1 MEIKEF
7 TNKILPIKD
16 KLFRFSFRILGN
28 MQEAEDVVQEVFINL
43 WNKRLDISDLNNVDA
58 FCMTMTK
65 NLSLDKLRSKHKR
78 VVPMPENYDVAQLT
92 ANPLQLT
99 EQNDLLNT
107 VETMI
112 NQLPEKQKLVIQLRD
127 IEGYSYKEISE
138 LLKMSLDQVKVNLFR
153 ARKTVKTKLINSQE
167 YGLQ

>member
-1 MEIKEF
+1 M
-7 TNKILPIKD
+7 PIKD

-43 WNKRLDISDLNNVDA
+43 WNKRLDIHDLKNVDA

-78 VVPMPENYDVAQLT
+78 VVPMPDNFDVPQVA
-92 ANPLQLT
+92 ASPLQQT
-99 EQNDLLNT
+99 EHNDMLNR
-107 VETMI
+107 VATMI
-112 NQLPEKQKLVIQLRD
+112 DQLPENQKLVIQLRD
-127 IEGYSYKEISE
+127 MEGYTYNEISE

-153 ARKTVKTKLINSQE
+153 ARKTVRTKLINSEE